1 LALLV
6 NSDEL
11 VVLMDLPSEVGY
23 VDSSV
28 GLSRDVEGVI
38 EELRV
43 TTIEVLNGSEGVT
56 RLSHI
61 IVNAILRVD
70 TD

>member
-28 GLSRDVEGVI
+28 RLSRDVEGVI

-43 TTIEVLNGSEGVT
+43 TTVEVLNGSEGVT
-56 RLSHI
+56 
-61 IVNAILRVD
+61 
-70 TD
+70 

>member
-11 VVLMDLPSEVGY
+11 IVLMDLPSEVRD

-28 GLSRDVEGVI
+28 GLSRDIEGVI

-43 TTIEVLNGSEGVT
+43 TTVEVLNGSEGVT
-56 RLSHI
+56 
-61 IVNAILRVD
+61 
-70 TD
+70 